1 MSEACR
7 RRSLSVLLHTVL
19 QRLKACTS
27 LAPARRR
34 VSAHALI
41 VAPVVNTSSIRRT
54 LPRTRSPALNAPETF
69 ALLSVAESST

>member
-54 LPRTRSPALNAPETF
+54 LPRRRPLALKAPATF
-69 ALLSVAESST
+69 ALLPAAVSST